1 MPILAV
7 GWQIIKNDIAFVKK
21 TAGVV
26 DLGQSRK
33 KIEVSTKK
41 NSEKFCSFGK

>member
-1 MPILAV
+1 VTNYQKRLP
-7 GWQIIKNDIAFVKK
+7 FVKK
-21 TAGVV
+21 AAGVV

-33 KIEVSTKK
+33 KMKVSTKK